1 MVLMLVLAAAPHATG
16 QTPQASIPQPGGAP
30 VVLRR
35 DTLFHLESRLGPFSA
50 PERARA
56 VSERLAWIAADPL
69 RSRDSVRI
77 ERDAETASILVGD
90 VIVTA
95 VTPAD
100 AAAAN
105 LPLDSLAAVRA
116 AAIASALQRVSLLS
130 ALRTVLIGLG
140 FTLAATL
147 ALVLAIRLIN
157 RVFPAVYRRL
167 HAWRGTRIPAIR
179 IQRLVLLSASR
190 ATDAL
195 LAGARA
201 TRVAL
206 IAVLLLWYV
215 PLVLSLFPWTEPYAD
230 RFFHWILVPLQEIG
244 AAVIGYVPNVFYIA
258 VIVGVTYYALRFIRL
273 FFDGLEHGTLVF
285 PGFYREWA
293 LPTFKIVRFLVLA
306 FALIVVF
313 PYLPGSGSDAF
324 KGVSVFL
331 GVLLSLGSAGAIGN
345 MVAGVVI
352 TYMRPF
358 ELGDRVKI
366 ADTVGDVIERTLLVT
381 RVRTPKHVEVSV
393 PNAMVLSS
401 HIINYSAA
409 AKEGGVILHTSVT
422 IGYDTPW
429 RQVHELLLAA
439 AERTENLLA
448 EPKPFVHQTALG
460 DFAVAYELNA
470 YTEHPNRM
478 AAIYSDLHRNI
489 QDAFQ
494 EAGVQIMSPAYE
506 SDPPTPKIPPVYA
519 TKRATPAGEP

>member
-1 MVLMLVLAAAPHATG
+1 
-16 QTPQASIPQPGGAP
+16 
-30 VVLRR
+30 
-35 DTLFHLESRLGPFSA
+35 
-50 PERARA
+50 
-56 VSERLAWIAADPL
+56 
-69 RSRDSVRI
+69 
-77 ERDAETASILVGD
+77 
-90 VIVTA
+90 
-95 VTPAD
+95 
-100 AAAAN
+100 
-105 LPLDSLAAVRA
+105 
-116 AAIASALQRVSLLS
+116 
-130 ALRTVLIGLG
+130 
-140 FTLAATL
+140 
-147 ALVLAIRLIN
+147 
-157 RVFPAVYRRL
+157 
-167 HAWRGTRIPAIR
+167 
-179 IQRLVLLSASR
+179 
-190 ATDAL
+190 
-195 LAGARA
+195 
-201 TRVAL
+201 
-206 IAVLLLWYV
+206 
-215 PLVLSLFPWTEPYAD
+215 LFPWTEPYAD

-519 TKRATPAGEP
+519 TKRATPTGEP